1 MKLAL
6 WTYEG
11 PPHVGAMRVATAMRD
26 VHYVLHAPQG
36 DTYADLLFTMIE
48 RRNRRP
54 PVTYT
59 TFQARDLGG
68 DTAELF
74 KRAAREAFERFQPRA
89 MMVGAS
95 CTAELIQDDPG
106 GLAQTLG
113 LPIPVVPL
121 ELPSYQRKENWG
133 AAETLL
139 QMVRSLARA
148 PGSAEPAPG
157 ARLRCN
163 ILGPTALGFRHRD
176 DLIEIRKLLEAIGI
190 DVNAIAP
197 WEASP
202 ADLARLPEAGF
213 NVVLYPETAGLAA
226 GWLRRQFKQPHTHTV
241 PIGVQATEAFI
252 REVCTFA
259 GLEPEAAIARCRRA
273 CPGHSAW
280 YSASVDATYLT
291 GKRVFVFGDATHA
304 LAAARYA
311 ASELGFNVVGLG
323 TYSREFAREVRE
335 AAAGYGVE
343 ALITDDYLE
352 VERAVAALQP
362 DLVLGTQMERHIAK
376 RLGLPCAVIS
386 APVHVQDFPARH
398 SPQMGYEG
406 ANVLFDTWVHPLM
419 MGLEEHLLGM
429 FRDDFE
435 FHEGAAPSH
444 LGRAGHARPMAGD
457 TLSEAASTVVAQVA
471 GSVAAPS
478 AGELGTAAMA
488 STQWVRGESVT
499 SASAPIVV
507 GSEAGGAFEARLDHS
522 ASPVAVAQPLPVT
535 ATVQP
540 APGSPQWAPEAERE
554 LGKIP
559 FFVRGKARRN
569 TERFAVERGVALI
582 TRDTLY
588 EAKAHYGR

>member
-11 PPHVGAMRVATAMRD
+11 PPHVGAMRVATAMRG

-48 RRNRRP
+48 RRKVRP

-74 KRAAREAFERFQPRA
+74 KRAAREAYDRFAPQA

-106 GLAQTLG
+106 GLAQTIG

-133 AAETLL
+133 AAETFL
-139 QMVRSLARA
+139 QMTRALVRPLDEPRS
-148 PGSAEPAPG
+148 EPAQG
-157 ARLRCN
+157 ATPLCN
-163 ILGPTALGFRHRD
+163 VLGPTALGFRHRD
-176 DLIEIRKLLEAIGI
+176 DLVEVCRLLQAIGVDI
-190 DVNAIAP
+190 NVIAP
-197 WEASP
+197 WQASP
-202 ADLARLPEAGF
+202 DDLGRLARAHF
-213 NVVLYPETAGLAA
+213 NVVMYPETAGLAA
-226 GWLRRQFKQPHTHTV
+226 SWLQRQHKQAFTRSI
-241 PIGVQATEAFI
+241 PIGVQATEAFV
-252 REVCTFA
+252 REVCA
-259 GLEPEAAIARCRRA
+259 LAAIEPEAALARCRDA
-273 CPGHSAW
+273 SPGRSAW

-304 LAAARYA
+304 LSAARYA
-311 ASELGFNVVGLG
+311 SAELGFTVVGLG
-323 TYSREFAREVRE
+323 TYSREFAREVRD

-343 ALITDDYLE
+343 PLITDDYLE
-352 VERAVAALQP
+352 VEQAVDAARP

-429 FRDDFE
+429 FREDFE
-435 FHEGAAPSH
+435 FHEGAAASH
-444 LGRAGHARPMAGD
+444 LGHASAARAGDAVVARRETAAAAAG
-457 TLSEAASTVVAQVA
+457 AASMPIVVPDLADALPAAALGPSHADSRA
-471 GSVAAPS
+471 GAPE
-478 AGELGTAAMA
+478 G
-488 STQWVRGESVT
+488 
-499 SASAPIVV
+499 ASAPSFPNAV
-507 GSEAGGAFEARLDHS
+507 AS
-522 ASPVAVAQPLPVT
+522 AAATSIALAPPVAA
-535 ATVQP
+535 AA
-540 APGSPQWAPEAERE
+540 APGALSQPTWAPEAERE

-569 TERFAVERGVALI
+569 TERFAADRGVALI